1 MDSSLSRRTVIMGA
15 ALGLVGSVMVA
26 QVAQAAPMSFS
37 VPFNGAQQVPPVK
50 TKGHG
55 VAHLTYN
62 PATRMLSWSVSYS
75 DMSSPVT
82 MVHFHGP
89 APAGKNAGV
98 QIWISKKGA
107 KVPNPVKGSA
117 KLTPAQAKEFMAGEW
132 YVNLHTKDHPAGEV
146 RGQVKPPMG

>member
-1 MDSSLSRRTVIMGA
+1 MEASLSRRAVIMGA
-15 ALGLVGSVMVA
+15 AVGLLGTA
-26 QVAQAAPMSFS
+26 AVAQAAPMSFS
-37 VPFNGAQQVPPVK
+37 VPLSGAQQVPPVE

-62 PATRMLSWSVSYS
+62 PATHMLSWSVSYS
-75 DMSSPVT
+75 GMSSPVT
-82 MVHFHGP
+82 MAHFHGP

-98 QIWISKKGA
+98 QVWISKKGS
-107 KVPNPVKGSA
+107 KVADPIKGSA

-132 YVNLHTKDHPAGEV
+132 YVNLHTKMHPAGEV